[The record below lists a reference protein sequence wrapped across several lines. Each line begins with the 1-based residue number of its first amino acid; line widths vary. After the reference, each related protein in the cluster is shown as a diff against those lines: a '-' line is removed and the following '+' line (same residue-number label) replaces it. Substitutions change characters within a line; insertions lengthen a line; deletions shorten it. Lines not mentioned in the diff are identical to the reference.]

1 MDDRVS
7 FVTDLSEDLFL
18 LAKLEDREN
27 IVPYEQ
33 VSMSA
38 IADGYT
44 ETIHKAPKNRALR
57 SGERRAH

>member
-7 FVTDLSEDLFL
+7 FVTDLTEDLFL

-44 ETIHKAPKNRALR
+44 ETIHKAPK
-57 SGERRAH
+57 S